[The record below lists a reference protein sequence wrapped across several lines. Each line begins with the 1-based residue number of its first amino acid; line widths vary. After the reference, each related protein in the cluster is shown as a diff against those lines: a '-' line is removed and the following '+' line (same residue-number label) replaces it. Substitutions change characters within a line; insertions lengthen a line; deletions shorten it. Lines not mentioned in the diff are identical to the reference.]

1 MIQKLLPALVV
12 LVVVVGYLLLRKGAD
27 VTGADARRLVREGA
41 RLVDVRT
48 PSEFAAGHIEGAL
61 NIPVQE
67 LGDRLQEL
75 EPRDQA
81 VVVYCRSGHR
91 SGNAARL
98 LTRAGFPT
106 VHDLGAM
113 SRW

>member
-1 MIQKLLPALVV
+1 MIHKLLPALVV
-12 LVVVVGYLLLRKGAD
+12 LVLVVGYLLLRKGPD

-41 RLVDVRT
+41 RLVDVRA
-48 PSEFAAGHIEGAL
+48 PSEFAQGHIEGAL

-75 EPRDQA
+75 EPKDKA

-98 LTRAGFPT
+98 LARAGFPA